1 MQVLIDPADVRRRP
15 SDPATGPIPA
25 LLALLADAQRA
36 GIRLCSW
43 KSNDHLAAAMAGRT
57 DVDLLVHREDA
68 ARFREV
74 MARHGCR
81 SLVPSPGGAHPG
93 IEHHLGMDPDSGRLF
108 HLHVHHQLVLGEHH
122 VKNHRLPMEAAL
134 LVGSESLDGVPVP
147 RPEAELAVLT
157 VRALLKYRARDVV
170 KDVLRI
176 RSVGVPAS
184 TRAEIR
190 WLADRTTPARVAQ
203 VLEASSAPVPADL
216 VVRFLRQVEADPRGG
231 WVLLGLRSRLRRS
244 LRTCQRRSRAGA
256 MVESLHVS
264 WQRRT
269 RLRTGVAPTR
279 MTPTTGGLTI
289 ALVGA
294 DGAGKS
300 TVAGELATWLG
311 WKLDT
316 RLLYL
321 GSTQPSA
328 PTRWLYVAFRV
339 TRRSHRAATARVPG
353 LAAPA
358 ASLRDTVH
366 ALHCLAVARDRLA
379 VLRSG
384 HRAARSGRVVVF
396 DRFPLFPLTGVATH
410 RLLDG
415 PRIPDEVA
423 TAGAVRGLL
432 ARVER
437 RCYRR
442 FRAPDLVV
450 ALQVPPNVALARKPD
465 HDAGVV
471 TRKSR
476 AVADLAATA
485 PPHLPVVHVRADRP
499 LTEVLL
505 DVRRRVWDVL

>member
-1 MQVLIDPADVRRRP
+1 MQVLVDPADVTRRP
-15 SDPATGPIPA
+15 PPSASGPIPA

-36 GIRLCSW
+36 GISLCSW
-43 KSNDHLAAAMAGRT
+43 KSNDHLAAAIAGQT
-57 DVDLLVHREDA
+57 DVDLLVGREDA

-93 IEHHLGMDPDSGRLF
+93 IEHHLGMDPDTGRLF

-134 LVGSESLDGVPVP
+134 LAGTRTVDGVPVP
-147 RPEAELAVLT
+147 RPEAELAVLA

-176 RSVGVPAS
+176 RTVGVPAS
-184 TRAEIR
+184 TRAELR
-190 WLADRTTPARVAQ
+190 WLGDQTSHGDVAA
-203 VLEASSAPVPADL
+203 VLEESRAPVPADL
-216 VVRFLRQVEADPRGG
+216 VVRFLEQVEAEPRAG

-244 LRTCQRRSRAGA
+244 LKPCQRRSRAGA
-256 MVESLHVS
+256 LAESLHVS

-269 RLRTGVAPTR
+269 RFRTDVAPTR
-279 MTPTTGGLTI
+279 MTPTTGGLTV

-300 TVAGELATWLG
+300 TIAGELATWLG

-321 GSTQPSA
+321 GSTQPSRS
-328 PTRWLYVAFRV
+328 TRWLYVGFRAA
-339 TRRSHRAATARVPG
+339 RRTHRAAEAHVPV
-353 LAAPA
+353 LATPA
-358 ASLRDTVH
+358 AGLRDTAH
-366 ALHCLAVARDRLA
+366 ALHCLAVVRDRLA
-379 VLRSG
+379 ALRSG
-384 HRAARSGRVVVF
+384 QRAARSGRVVVF
-396 DRFPLFPLTGVATH
+396 DRFPLLPLTGHDAH
-410 RLLDG
+410 RVLDG
-415 PRIPDEVA
+415 PRIGDEVA
-423 TAGAVRGLL
+423 TAGLVRGLL

-450 ALQVPPNVALARKPD
+450 ALQVPPAVALARKPD
-465 HDAGVV
+465 HDADVV
-471 TRKSR
+471 ARKSR

-485 PPHLPVVHVRADRP
+485 PSRLPVVHVRADQP
-499 LTEVLL
+499 LDEVLL
-505 DVRRRVWDVL
+505 EVRRRIWDVL